1 MDRKVIGYICGI
13 AAGVSYGL
21 NPLFAKPLIEE
32 GMPVTVMLLFRY
44 SLSVLMVLFLMAARK
59 ESLRVARK
67 ELPQLALLGILFAF
81 SSIFLFA
88 SYLYI
93 PSGLATTLVY
103 LYPVFVVL
111 IMALLKFYP
120 SLKTWLS
127 IIATFAGICLLSSPG
142 AGAEV
147 RFLGVLLSIISAL
160 SYALYLVIVNRSK
173 RLRGIPEDRL
183 TLYVLIFGSL
193 LFALLRLGQ
202 CVRSGCPFVEGL
214 RSFADFARLLGL
226 ALFPTLISLLTL
238 AVSSRYIG
246 PTKTSVLGVFEPIT
260 ALLIGVM
267 VFSEPFSLRS
277 LLGIVI
283 CIASVTFMI
292 LRK

>member
-1 MDRKVIGYICGI
+1 
-13 AAGVSYGL
+13 
-21 NPLFAKPLIEE
+21 
-32 GMPVTVMLLFRY
+32 
-44 SLSVLMVLFLMAARK
+44 
-59 ESLRVARK
+59 
-67 ELPQLALLGILFAF
+67 
-81 SSIFLFA
+81 
-88 SYLYI
+88 
-93 PSGLATTLVY
+93 
-103 LYPVFVVL
+103 
-111 IMALLKFYP
+111 MALLKFYP

-147 RFLGVLLSIISAL
+147 RFLGILLSIISAL

-202 CVRSGCPFVEGL
+202 CVRTGCPFVEGL
-214 RSFADFARLLGL
+214 RSFADFGRLLGL

-260 ALLIGVM
+260 ALIIGVM